1 MKKTLYLGAFEEL
14 SENELMMIDGGEWTQ
29 KDTVIALFFPIYAP
43 VKLIYDDL
51 SNCYNNGYNEVIY
64 AR

>member
-14 SENELMMIDGGEWTQ
+14 SENELMMIDGGEWTW
-29 KDTVIALFFPIYAP
+29 
-43 VKLIYDDL
+43 
-51 SNCYNNGYNEVIY
+51 N